1 MIKKLVHP
9 CGESVVPEIPFH
21 ILKDA
26 REHTNVLWDVKPEEF
41 IVIQKIVDEIT
52 FQPSVLFMINRS
64 KRIPEFYQASIE
76 RLFECEAKYK
86 ESFLEKIREVSVFSL
101 HPKNDLT

>member
-1 MIKKLVHP
+1 MIKKLWHP

-26 REHTNVLWDVKPEEF
+26 KEHTNVLLGVKPDEF

-52 FQPSVLFMINRS
+52 FQPGVLFMINRL
-64 KRIPEFYQASIE
+64 KKVPEFYHASIE
-76 RLFECEAKYK
+76 RLVECEAEHK
-86 ESFLEKIREVSVFSL
+86 ESFLEKIREGNVFSL